1 MDIFIK
7 ATLTESVETF
17 DFIATKATLWY
28 RSHECNVYVDRSAC
42 PTLTTGKRDQIRH
55 AALVAVQA
63 AGKHCAFLQ
72 DVSKRHIPHRS
83 NKSLREA
90 QDATKP
96 MFPLTVEDI
105 PF

>member
-42 PTLTTGKRDQIRH
+42 ATLTKGKRDQIRH

-63 AGKHCAFLQ
+63 AGLHGAFLQ
-72 DVSKRHIPHRS
+72 DVRKRHTAHRPE
-83 NKSLREA
+83 KALREA
-90 QDATKP
+90 QAATVP
-96 MFPLTVEDI
+96 MFPLTVADI